1 MSEWTPQRVL
11 DAAAATEFVPEGAI
25 EVRTNDY
32 RLLRHPD
39 WVLGPSLGAAQVTWS
54 RTARPLDEVIAE
66 VADRVRGW
74 GLPGV
79 AWWVSAA
86 TQPAGTEEAL
96 RDRGAGLID
105 AVQVLAREL
114 TGDLPHPGLPGVA
127 VELVSDERTFRAA
140 SAVSVQGWESL
151 EPDHA
156 EFARQLE
163 QTLRDLATWSSFRV
177 VAFADG
183 EPVSAGG
190 CTLTGE
196 VAQEKIAL
204 LWGAITLPASRG
216 HGSYR
221 AVLAERLRLARE
233 HGATLAMAKG
243 RALASGPIL
252 LRAGF
257 TDFGEERC
265 YWLPVV

>member
-1 MSEWTPQRVL
+1 MSSWTAQRVL
-11 DAAAATEFVPEGAI
+11 DAAAAVEFVPEGAI
-25 EVRTNDY
+25 EVRTGDY

-39 WVLGPSLGAAQVTWS
+39 WVLGPSLGAAQVSWS
-54 RTARPLDEVIAE
+54 RTARPPGEVIDEVA
-66 VADRVRGW
+66 ALVRSW

-79 AWWVSAA
+79 AWWVSGV
-86 TQPAGTEEAL
+86 TRPAGTEEAL

-105 AVQVLAREL
+105 AAQVLAREL
-114 TGDLPHPGLPGVA
+114 TGDLPQPGLPGVA
-127 VELVSDERTFRAA
+127 VELVSDERTFRSA
-140 SAVSVQGWESL
+140 SAVSVQGWESV
-151 EPDHA
+151 EPDKA
-156 EFARQLE
+156 EIARQLK

-183 EPVSAGG
+183 EPVSTGG

-196 VAQEKIAL
+196 IAL

-257 TDFGEERC
+257 TDYGGEQC
-265 YWLPVV
+265 FWLPVT

>member
-1 MSEWTPQRVL
+1 MSSWTAQRVL
-11 DAAAATEFVPEGAI
+11 DAAAAMEFVPEGAI
-25 EVRTNDY
+25 EVRTGDY

-54 RTARPLDEVIAE
+54 RSERAAAE
-66 VADRVRGW
+66 VTGEVAARVRGW

-79 AWWVSAA
+79 AWWVSGV
-86 TQPAGTEEAL
+86 TRPAGTEDAL

-114 TGDLPHPGLPGVA
+114 TGDPPYPGLPDGVA

-140 SAVSVQGWESL
+140 SAVSVQGWESV
-151 EPDHA
+151 EPDQA
-156 EFARQLE
+156 EIARQLN

-177 VAFADG
+177 VAFADD
-183 EPVSAGG
+183 EPVSTGG

-196 VAQEKIAL
+196 IAL

-216 HGSYR
+216 LGSYR

-257 TDFGEERC
+257 TDYGEERC

>member
-1 MSEWTPQRVL
+1 MSAWTAQRVL
-11 DAAAATEFVPEGAI
+11 DAAAAVEFVPEGAS
-25 EVRTNDY
+25 EVRTEDY
-32 RLLRHPD
+32 RLLRHAD
-39 WVLGPSLGAAQVTWS
+39 WALGPALGAAQVTWS
-54 RTARPLDEVIAE
+54 RTARPVGEVIGE

-79 AWWVSAA
+79 AWWVSGV
-86 TQPAGTEEAL
+86 TRPAGTEEAL

-105 AVQVLAREL
+105 AAQVLAREL
-114 TGDLPHPGLPGVA
+114 TGEPPAPVLPGGVT

-140 SAVSVQGWESL
+140 SAVSVQGWEGVT
-151 EPDHA
+151 PDQA
-156 EFARQLE
+156 EIARQLS
-163 QTLRDLATWSSFRV
+163 QTLRDLETWSSFRV
-177 VAFADG
+177 VAFADD
-183 EPVSAGG
+183 EPVSTGG
-190 CTLTGE
+190 CILTGE
-196 VAQEKIAL
+196 VAL

-243 RALASGPIL
+243 RTLASGPIL

-257 TDFGEERC
+257 TDYGEERC
-265 YWLPVV
+265 YWLPVT

>member
-1 MSEWTPQRVL
+1 MSSWTAQRVL
-11 DAAAATEFVPEGAI
+11 DAAAAMEFVPEGAI
-25 EVRTNDY
+25 EVRTGDY

-54 RTARPLDEVIAE
+54 RSERAAAEVIGE
-66 VADRVRGW
+66 VAARVRGW

-79 AWWVSAA
+79 AWWVSGV
-86 TQPAGTEEAL
+86 TRPAGTEEAL

-105 AVQVLAREL
+105 AAQVLAREL
-114 TGDLPHPGLPGVA
+114 TGDLPHPGLPEGVA
-127 VELVSDERTFRAA
+127 VEVVSDERTFRAA
-140 SAVSVQGWESL
+140 SAVSVQGWESV
-151 EPDHA
+151 EPDQA
-156 EFARQLE
+156 EMARQLN
-163 QTLRDLATWSSFRV
+163 QTLRDLASWSSFRV
-177 VAFADG
+177 VAFADD
-183 EPVSAGG
+183 EPVSTGG

-196 VAQEKIAL
+196 IAL

-257 TDFGEERC
+257 TDYGEERC

>member
-1 MSEWTPQRVL
+1 M
-11 DAAAATEFVPEGAI
+11 
-25 EVRTNDY
+25 
-32 RLLRHPD
+32 
-39 WVLGPSLGAAQVTWS
+39 
-54 RTARPLDEVIAE
+54 
-66 VADRVRGW
+66 
-74 GLPGV
+74 
-79 AWWVSAA
+79 
-86 TQPAGTEEAL
+86 
-96 RDRGAGLID
+96 
-105 AVQVLAREL
+105 
-114 TGDLPHPGLPGVA
+114 
-127 VELVSDERTFRAA
+127 
-140 SAVSVQGWESL
+140 
-151 EPDHA
+151 
-156 EFARQLE
+156 
-163 QTLRDLATWSSFRV
+163 

-196 VAQEKIAL
+196 AAQEKIAL

>member
-1 MSEWTPQRVL
+1 VL
-11 DAAAATEFVPEGAI
+11 DAAAAMEFVPEGAI
-25 EVRTNDY
+25 EVRTGDY

-39 WVLGPSLGAAQVTWS
+39 WVLGPSVGAAQVTWS
-54 RTARPLDEVIAE
+54 RSERAAAEVIGE

-79 AWWVSAA
+79 AWWVSGL
-86 TQPAGTEEAL
+86 TRPAGTEEAL

-105 AVQVLAREL
+105 AVQVLARDL
-114 TGDLPHPGLPGVA
+114 TGDLPHPGLPDGVT

-140 SAVSVQGWESL
+140 SAVSVQGWESV
-151 EPDHA
+151 EPDQA
-156 EFARQLE
+156 EIARQLD
-163 QTLRDLATWSSFRV
+163 QTLRDLATWSGFRV
-177 VAFADG
+177 VAFADD
-183 EPVSAGG
+183 EPVSTGG

-196 VAQEKIAL
+196 IAL
-204 LWGAITLPASRG
+204 LWGAITLPGSRG

-221 AVLAERLRLARE
+221 AILAERLRLARE

-257 TDFGEERC
+257 ADYGEERC